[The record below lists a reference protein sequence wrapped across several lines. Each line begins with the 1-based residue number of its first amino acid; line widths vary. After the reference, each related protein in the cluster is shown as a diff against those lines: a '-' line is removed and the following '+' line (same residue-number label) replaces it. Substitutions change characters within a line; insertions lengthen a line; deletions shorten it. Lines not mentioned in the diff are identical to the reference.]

1 MHANLIAT
9 SIRKWTVGQIVIC
22 PLGSLEEWSRVA
34 TFAVG
39 ESIYRNGESAEFW
52 YRILAGAARKCAFS
66 QCGSRQI
73 VDFLR
78 PGDLFGY
85 DAPDQHTFAV
95 EAIAS
100 STRVVRY
107 PRREAERVAD
117 SEPLVAR
124 QVRELAFESVHRV
137 QTRML
142 ILGRATALEK
152 VGSFLLE
159 MADRFR
165 ARSNGAVTLPMS
177 RYDIADYLA
186 MAVETVSRALT
197 ILRRMDVIHFEGVR
211 CVRIADRG
219 ALERLIENS
228 ARGEM
233 KPNRSISAGDYSSKP
248 HRGLCALQTTSARA
262 LHEAWRP

>member
-9 SIRKWTVGQIVIC
+9 SIRKWTVGQIVIS

-39 ESIYRNGESAEFW
+39 ESIYRNGQPAEFW

-100 STRVVRY
+100 GTRVVRY
-107 PRREAERVAD
+107 PRREAEQVAD

-197 ILRRMDVIHFEGVR
+197 NLRRMDVIHFEGVR
-211 CVRIADRG
+211 CVRISDRG

-228 ARGEM
+228 ARGEI
-233 KPNRSISAGDYSSKP
+233 KSSRSISAGDFSSKP
-248 HRGLCALQTTSARA
+248 HPGLCALETTSART